1 MLNYYFIIKQTI
13 PLYKDLDMNK
23 KLKNIAIK
31 ILNKYKKT
39 FKKLA
44 EYEHTEKELCKQ
56 GVETLK

>member
-1 MLNYYFIIKQTI
+1 
-13 PLYKDLDMNK
+13 MNK

-56 GVETLK
+56 GAETLK